1 MDVTGGTLNV
11 LNGSIRMGWDS
22 SSILNISGSEG
33 STSGGVVNAKGIRF
47 LKSSDASDSDTLTLS
62 SGGRLN
68 VGTLGIANS
77 GAYDTKCAVKLNGGT
92 LGALDAAGWTLQNVD
107 TTIGHI
113 TIDTNVWDAATG
125 ATATGDAAGS
135 ANISLLGELT
145 AAEGGMNITLAGN
158 GSITIDHTLHGT
170 VTLAE
175 NAEARLYYD
184 ASNLNNYDKVLSGIG
199 STGASGFLQGY
210 QIIGAGSSVAV
221 YAVGSDTA
229 VTLTNGAVMLD
240 AATELYVRDELAY
253 DGTTMGSATHYY
265 IEEGGVFDF
274 TGYSLGTE
282 TDSTN
287 DETLIDIM
295 NKMSGAGTVKL
306 ASGALIQT
314 KGKRD
319 NVNLSTNYKVAGDA
333 SASLTLTSWK
343 YDGMSNWRTWLV
355 GEGGS
360 ITVGDNG
367 EGTLNILAGQRLS
380 IEDGGQ
386 VSVGTL
392 KLGHDETS
400 DNPGSL
406 VMSGSGSKLT
416 VGGIVMQNGITGSVL
431 NTVEITGG
439 TLKVTGT
446 NAITYNADNVMT
458 AVTLGGSDAAS
469 SVLLQTGTTTG
480 WVMSK
485 QANAASTFNVGYV
498 TIDGTNTQSITFN
511 GATLTGAITNNASLI
526 LGEDVVWNSGAT
538 VSNNGTLQINK
549 GTGDLVLNNIVD
561 VNAGTYRRAVVTN
574 TAAGNLI
581 IVNTGNK
588 SLSGDITISN
598 GGKVT
603 LKGGTFGTADAA
615 ITNNIAAENSTT
627 LVLDGVVAYL
637 NKAGD
642 TDQILDINTELTN
655 GSVMHM
661 LADDRLNW
669 GGSYTTTVG
678 LNSLLD
684 VGSTRQ
690 SLSGNTLKLAGG
702 TIYGTGGTYPTGNYT
717 AGLDYHE
724 SGTITV
730 TENSLIATAVASRET
745 EDVVTLDVAAN
756 KTLTIGSYTAGDTT
770 NTGSFVGAGKFDKTG
785 NGTLL
790 YKGAE
795 FTNGLTIS
803 GGVFE
808 YYLENDCTHSGRIS
822 GSGTFRKSGSG
833 TLTLDSSNTSV
844 TTLNVA
850 GGKLV
855 YNSTTDT
862 THTISGA
869 SGTFFEKTGSGSL
882 TANTDN
888 YSGEILVS
896 AGTLKNST
904 ETGNSQ
910 KVTVANGATVD
921 LNGKA
926 AYYNLTLQEGAT
938 LTNSDTSGSTTS
950 TGTNKK
956 QLHTITL
963 EGDAKVT
970 GSNQLGMVGS
980 GHTTSNLYLNGN
992 TLTKE
997 GTNTFHLFNTTVHS
1011 AGLIQINGG
1020 TVKADGNT
1028 SGTLNITKASL
1039 AIDGGTFQLG
1049 HRSQSI
1055 QELTL
1060 TSGSLTIG
1068 SGLTLTA
1075 LGDVTMSSGTVS
1087 GNLCLS
1093 GTITLTGDG
1102 TNTVNLSSAVLS
1114 GTSLSGF
1121 TQLESARPTTSGLQA
1136 LTYQLWSG
1144 TGSVTSTQT
1153 SVSVGGVSYA
1163 MDAATGTFTTDGTVY
1178 YVVEGGTISAGGDS
1192 AAEGTASATS
1202 FVVDGTLNIAG
1213 NASDSLT
1220 TVGILTTTTGTGT
1233 MVLQTGATLGNGTAT
1248 QFKGDMQIDSGSK
1261 LALGSDAVGG
1271 DTSAA
1276 TVDVSTLRSVKLNG
1290 GELYIRGVQATL
1302 NEVESVADSTGSQ
1315 LTVYDMTNA
1324 AHAVSIGTLTLN
1336 AALQLNAPWK
1346 STINVDNLTGSGA
1359 LTVNRTYSDNNS
1371 GDTTTLN
1378 INSLDGFTGSMTV
1391 GTSGKT
1397 TNLSISTGAVK
1408 DGVSFGGITTTAVN
1422 NFEFN
1427 VQTNTTV
1434 GTLNLDGSTADTI
1447 SVEAGKTLTVSTALS
1462 GLSGSLTLGEG
1473 AVLDLTGL
1481 NVGIAD
1487 STAPFVMVN
1496 NAARGEGVV
1505 KYQGYDLPKDDTA
1518 EHKWRVSLRGD
1529 SALTLN
1535 TDVEVLNGIAFNT
1548 YNTTDKHI
1556 YSNRNLTVGGE
1567 LRLESQ
1573 ARLTV
1578 SAGSV
1583 SAGTIGL
1590 GHAVQ
1595 GNPGHL
1601 ELTGGTITTGGI
1613 TKTNSDEAGNT
1624 LTMSGGMLEI
1634 TSASGIASGI
1644 QTTITGGTLKA
1655 SGDASWG
1662 ITGAS
1667 IGGAVIETGSGS
1679 ISLAGGT
1686 LTNKLNN
1693 TAGNLALSGEF
1704 NVVSA
1709 GYADKVS
1716 TLNATSNG
1724 YASTS
1729 TVYTLVSDASKLS
1742 GADTVTWKMDGAAA
1756 AGNDTLSY
1764 ADGALTHVSEGTEYY
1779 VVGSD
1784 ISYSGI
1790 GKINAK
1796 GEALTALVLNGKGV
1810 NLDAALGE
1818 GVKIKVQKQGE
1829 SIVAIGSGLT
1839 LNSSQVESTATQ
1851 KLKLHGSGTYTL
1863 ASGAF
1868 SLGNSVVLGAETS
1881 GWTGTV
1887 KVSNVTYR
1895 DLLTELNKLG
1905 NASSTVSV
1913 SDAVGY
1919 FDTTDDD
1926 GNAFNTN
1933 LYLEEGDAIT
1943 LTNGNSVSDSYPG
1956 RKVLIN
1962 GDVSGEGNIV
1972 VTQSANPNTTCVFN
1986 YEFAGDVSDWTGTLS
2001 NKVTKSGFTIGVA
2014 FSGTENS
2021 AEGNNIIKANVLN
2034 EGSGESHLTFSG
2046 SKKHEMKG
2054 QVDVNVLNVNMS
2066 TDFSNTVQVDDELV
2080 VANGQ
2085 TATITSDSNS
2095 ITAGNVNISQQNATM
2110 SNVTVAGSTI
2120 SATNTTDGA
2129 KGSISN
2135 ANVALAQ
2142 LAEDATFTIEDMTL
2156 TNTTITAATP
2166 TTQVNFS
2173 NVTVAGATV
2182 LRNMQASMTGANVAA
2197 GGSEGVKGVFTAST
2211 SLLSGITL
2219 ANTDAVGSTIVVDL
2233 GDLSCAAPMGPGKY
2247 DLSITLSGFNM
2258 QDYTQGI
2265 VFAADSWLGQLLTAQ
2280 GATAYVSGAVETP
2293 ASVSEGGSTG
2303 GVSVS
2308 YSAATG
2314 SNVGTV
2320 ITITGLNVPEPATST
2335 LSLLALAALAARR
2348 CRK

>member
-1 MDVTGGTLNV
+1 M
-11 LNGSIRMGWDS
+11 
-22 SSILNISGSEG
+22 
-33 STSGGVVNAKGIRF
+33 
-47 LKSSDASDSDTLTLS
+47 
-62 SGGRLN
+62 
-68 VGTLGIANS
+68 
-77 GAYDTKCAVKLNGGT
+77 
-92 LGALDAAGWTLQNVD
+92 
-107 TTIGHI
+107 
-113 TIDTNVWDAATG
+113 
-125 ATATGDAAGS
+125 
-135 ANISLLGELT
+135 
-145 AAEGGMNITLAGN
+145 
-158 GSITIDHTLHGT
+158 
-170 VTLAE
+170 
-175 NAEARLYYD
+175 
-184 ASNLNNYDKVLSGIG
+184 
-199 STGASGFLQGY
+199 
-210 QIIGAGSSVAV
+210 
-221 YAVGSDTA
+221 
-229 VTLTNGAVMLD
+229 
-240 AATELYVRDELAY
+240 
-253 DGTTMGSATHYY
+253 
-265 IEEGGVFDF
+265 
-274 TGYSLGTE
+274 
-282 TDSTN
+282 
-287 DETLIDIM
+287 
-295 NKMSGAGTVKL
+295 
-306 ASGALIQT
+306 
-314 KGKRD
+314 
-319 NVNLSTNYKVAGDA
+319 
-333 SASLTLTSWK
+333 
-343 YDGMSNWRTWLV
+343 
-355 GEGGS
+355 
-360 ITVGDNG
+360 
-367 EGTLNILAGQRLS
+367 
-380 IEDGGQ
+380 
-386 VSVGTL
+386 
-392 KLGHDETS
+392 
-400 DNPGSL
+400 
-406 VMSGSGSKLT
+406 
-416 VGGIVMQNGITGSVL
+416 
-431 NTVEITGG
+431 
-439 TLKVTGT
+439 
-446 NAITYNADNVMT
+446 
-458 AVTLGGSDAAS
+458 
-469 SVLLQTGTTTG
+469 
-480 WVMSK
+480 
-485 QANAASTFNVGYV
+485 
-498 TIDGTNTQSITFN
+498 
-511 GATLTGAITNNASLI
+511 
-526 LGEDVVWNSGAT
+526 
-538 VSNNGTLQINK
+538 
-549 GTGDLVLNNIVD
+549 
-561 VNAGTYRRAVVTN
+561 
-574 TAAGNLI
+574 
-581 IVNTGNK
+581 
-588 SLSGDITISN
+588 
-598 GGKVT
+598 
-603 LKGGTFGTADAA
+603 
-615 ITNNIAAENSTT
+615 
-627 LVLDGVVAYL
+627 
-637 NKAGD
+637 
-642 TDQILDINTELTN
+642 
-655 GSVMHM
+655 
-661 LADDRLNW
+661 
-669 GGSYTTTVG
+669 
-678 LNSLLD
+678 
-684 VGSTRQ
+684 
-690 SLSGNTLKLAGG
+690 
-702 TIYGTGGTYPTGNYT
+702 
-717 AGLDYHE
+717 
-724 SGTITV
+724 
-730 TENSLIATAVASRET
+730 
-745 EDVVTLDVAAN
+745 
-756 KTLTIGSYTAGDTT
+756 
-770 NTGSFVGAGKFDKTG
+770 
-785 NGTLL
+785 
-790 YKGAE
+790 
-795 FTNGLTIS
+795 
-803 GGVFE
+803 
-808 YYLENDCTHSGRIS
+808 
-822 GSGTFRKSGSG
+822 
-833 TLTLDSSNTSV
+833 
-844 TTLNVA
+844 
-850 GGKLV
+850 
-855 YNSTTDT
+855 
-862 THTISGA
+862 
-869 SGTFFEKTGSGSL
+869 
-882 TANTDN
+882 
-888 YSGEILVS
+888 
-896 AGTLKNST
+896 
-904 ETGNSQ
+904 
-910 KVTVANGATVD
+910 ANGATVD

-938 LTNSDTSGSTTS
+938 LTNSVTSGSV

-970 GSNQLGMVGS
+970 GSSELGMVGS
-980 GHTTSNLYLNGN
+980 GHTTSNLHLNGN

-1055 QELTL
+1055 QDLTL
-1060 TSGSLTIG
+1060 TSGSLSIG
-1068 SGLTLTA
+1068 SDLTLTA
-1075 LGDVTMSSGTVS
+1075 QGDIIMSSGTVS

-1114 GTSLSGF
+1114 GTSLRGF
-1121 TQLESARPTTSGLQA
+1121 TQLESAKPTTSGLQA

-1178 YVVEGGTISAGGDS
+1178 YVVEGDTISAGGDS

-1261 LALGSDAVGG
+1261 LALGSNAVGG

-1359 LTVNRTYSDNNS
+1359 LTVNRTYSGSNS
-1371 GDTTTLN
+1371 GGTTTLN
-1378 INSLDGFTGSMTV
+1378 INSLAGFTGSMTV

-1397 TNLSISTGAVK
+1397 TNLSISTGAVES
-1408 DGVSFGGITTTAVN
+1408 GVSFGGITTTAVN

-1481 NVGIAD
+1481 NVGIAS

-1505 KYQGYDLPKDDTA
+1505 KYQGYDLPKGDTA

-1590 GHAVQ
+1590 GHAAK

-1644 QTTITGGTLKA
+1644 QATITGGTLKA

-1742 GADTVTWKMDGAAA
+1742 GADTVSWKMDGAAA

-1790 GKINAK
+1790 GKTNAK

-1810 NLDAALGE
+1810 NLNAALGE

-1943 LTNGNSVSDSYPG
+1943 LTNGNSVSDKYPG
-1956 RKVLIN
+1956 RKALIN

-2001 NKVTKSGFTIGVA
+2001 NKVTKSGFSIGVA

-2142 LAEDATFTIEDMTL
+2142 LQEDASFTIQDMTL
-2156 TNTTITAATP
+2156 TNTTVTAATVE
-2166 TTQVNFS
+2166 TKVNLQNVEAS
-2173 NVTVAGATV
+2173 NVMLAKGAFTLNATPTVGLAPSGEGHGTLSYSNGLAIATTDNSASLTLNLDVVNAVAG
-2182 LRNMQASMTGANVAA
+2182 
-2197 GGSEGVKGVFTAST
+2197 
-2211 SLLSGITL
+2211 
-2219 ANTDAVGSTIVVDL
+2219 DAHGT
-2233 GDLSCAAPMGPGKY
+2233 Y
-2247 DLSITLSGFNM
+2247 DLTITLSGFGDGFTVT
-2258 QDYTQGI
+2258 QDILSMVGFDST
-2265 VFAADSWLGQLLTAQ
+2265 SWLGQALVSQKAEYTVVTEQTPVTA
-2280 GATAYVSGAVETP
+2280 GESGVPTVSYAAGTG
-2293 ASVSEGGSTG
+2293 ASVGSL
-2303 GVSVS
+2303 
-2308 YSAATG
+2308 
-2314 SNVGTV
+2314 V

-2348 CRK
+2348 RRK